1 MSTAPV
7 DRDTQIELIKNAA
20 ERHGERMKN
29 WMANPVVRGVISR
42 PTEQQ
47 LKQSSTLY
55 SEHTTMLARCG

>member
-42 PTEQQ
+42 PV
-47 LKQSSTLY
+47 
-55 SEHTTMLARCG
+55 